1 MRNDNSNTETG
12 GESLNPY
19 RAIIIVGT
27 TSNGKIATINQHIT
41 KLRKYRDRSNDT
53 TES

>member
-1 MRNDNSNTETG
+1 MRNDQYNTETG
-12 GESLNPY
+12 GELLNPY
-19 RAIIIVGT
+19 RAILIVGT